1 MRERKQGVQ
10 EAKERLTLDSFINLI
25 IEGIK
30 DYLGVLRKVFTVN
43 HAKIDLL
50 NPAVRCVYLGG
61 GYYLTTTDYIKMYGI
76 SVVKKVCVKYE
87 RIRQ

>member
-50 NPAVRCVYLGG
+50 NPAVRCVYLGVG
-61 GYYLTTTDYIKMYGI
+61 TI
-76 SVVKKVCVKYE
+76 
-87 RIRQ
+87 